1 MKRGPELSVA
11 RADLEA
17 AVEGRV
23 FHQIDAVG
31 ILVADVHVLDDAV
44 GPVIDRAGMGGS
56 DSIINILNLAD
67 AIGGVIAGEDSAA
80 GWVDETG
87 EVAS

>member
-1 MKRGPELSVA
+1 
-11 RADLEA
+11 
-17 AVEGRV
+17 
-23 FHQIDAVG
+23 
-31 ILVADVHVLDDAV
+31 
-44 GPVIDRAGMGGS
+44 MGGS